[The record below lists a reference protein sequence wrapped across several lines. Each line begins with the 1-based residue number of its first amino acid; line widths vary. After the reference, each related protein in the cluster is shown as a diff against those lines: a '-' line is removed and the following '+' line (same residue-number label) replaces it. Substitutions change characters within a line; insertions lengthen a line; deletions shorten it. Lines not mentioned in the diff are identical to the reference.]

1 MKRVLGFSAAAGAAI
16 VAAIFALVAT
26 AEAQTQLLQFNP
38 AKVPQGKVLHYRK
51 SNLDGSHLTN
61 VSVYVIDEER
71 LESLK
76 WDLGATQAT
85 LVSARMDWKRFSV
98 REFQS
103 THLERG
109 KPPEQR
115 ATLTANADGT
125 QLKVSFLNGRTVK
138 VHHWPWHSY
147 DFDFAS
153 LGLAL
158 AHLRDP
164 RADLIFW
171 RTDVVF
177 IGEGTDFAEVGGIR
191 LHFESMELRDR
202 QQVRR
207 YSIGGAGLEHRYGTL
222 WTDATSGLMIEYQIP
237 IGDEPGYKDV
247 HLRLDRMQEMTRDQ
261 WEAFKK
267 AKIGER

>member
-1 MKRVLGFSAAAGAAI
+1 MKRSSRLHAAI
-16 VAAIFALVAT
+16 AVALFAFIAT
-26 AEAQTQLLQFNP
+26 AHGQTQLFHFDL

-51 SNLDGSHLTN
+51 SNLDGSHPTN
-61 VSVYVIDEER
+61 VSVYVVDGER

-76 WDLGATQAT
+76 WDQGASEAT

-98 REFQS
+98 RDFQS

-109 KPPEQR
+109 KAPER
-115 ATLTANADGT
+115 KATLTANADGT
-125 QLKVSFLNGRTVK
+125 QLEVSFLNGRTVK
-138 VHHWPWHSY
+138 VQRWPWHSY

-153 LGLAL
+153 LGLVL
-158 AHLRDP
+158 PHLRDP

-177 IGEGTDFAEVGGIR
+177 LGEGTDFSEVGGIR
-191 LHFESMELRDR
+191 MHFEAMELRDR
-202 QQVRR
+202 QQLRR
-207 YSIGGAGLEHRYGTL
+207 YSIGGAGLQHRYGTL
-222 WTDATSGLMIEYQIP
+222 WTDASSGLMIEYQIP

-247 HLRLDRMQEMTRDQ
+247 HLRLDQMQEMTREQ

>member
-1 MKRVLGFSAAAGAAI
+1 MKRVLSFYATIAAAFFAI
-16 VAAIFALVAT
+16 IAT
-26 AEAQTQLLQFNP
+26 AEAQTQVLQFDP

-51 SNLDGSHLTN
+51 SNLDGTHPTN
-61 VSVYVIDEER
+61 VSVYVADSER

-76 WDLGATQAT
+76 WDQGATEAT

-109 KPPEQR
+109 KPAEQR
-115 ATLTANADGT
+115 ATLIANPDGT
-125 QLKVSFLNGRTVK
+125 QLRVSFLNGRTVA

-153 LGLAL
+153 LGLVL
-158 AHLRDP
+158 PHLRDP

-177 IGEGTDFAEVGGIR
+177 LGEGTDFSEVGGIR
-191 LHFESMELRDR
+191 LHFESIELRDR

-222 WTDATSGLMIEYQIP
+222 WTDATTGLMIEYQIP

-247 HLRLDRMQEMTRDQ
+247 RLQLGRMQDMTRDQ